1 MNRGWFFSS
10 AIHRTAAT
18 SCRNAGHSLVE
29 VWYNASLKHEALGGS
44 TPATASGLKA
54 RAWIT
59 RQLLELGAVK
69 DSLQRQVAAYKRVD
83 DAWNRVQQIHR
94 MAYEQLGLQIDSA
107 HVVDGIE
114 ISDELR
120 GIYALLKNAT
130 GEFKA
135 ACIAF
140 DEAVNVHKVLSATPQ

>member
-1 MNRGWFFSS
+1 
-10 AIHRTAAT
+10 
-18 SCRNAGHSLVE
+18 
-29 VWYNASLKHEALGGS
+29 
-44 TPATASGLKA
+44 
-54 RAWIT
+54 
-59 RQLLELGAVK
+59 
-69 DSLQRQVAAYKRVD
+69 
-83 DAWNRVQQIHR
+83 

-107 HVVDGIE
+107 HIVDGIE

-140 DEAVNVHKVLSATPQ
+140 DDAVNVHKVLSATPQKSSRATEPRRLARARRADAHCAGEEAQMPNP